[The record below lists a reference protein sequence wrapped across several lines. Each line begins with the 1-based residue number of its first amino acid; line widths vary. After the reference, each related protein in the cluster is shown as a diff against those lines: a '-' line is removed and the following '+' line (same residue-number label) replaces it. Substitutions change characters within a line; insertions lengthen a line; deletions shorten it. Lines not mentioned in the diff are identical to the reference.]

1 MSYEFQKRYYFWLF
15 FLFLACQPDDLIE
28 QDLYTDY
35 FSKTEQDIV
44 NSFDFTL
51 SKEGTYTLTIL
62 DQSEEVVTR
71 EKFNGVVGK
80 NTKHIHTELLPK
92 GGLYL
97 VLQDETKTEISKV
110 KLNN

>member
-1 MSYEFQKRYYFWLF
+1 MSYEFQKKYYFWLF
-15 FLFLACQPDDLIE
+15 FLFLACQPDDLFVEDI
-28 QDLYTDY
+28 YTDY

-44 NSFDFTL
+44 SSFDFTL
-51 SKEGTYTLTIL
+51 SEEGAYTLTIL
-62 DQSEEVVTR
+62 DQSEEVITR

-80 NTKHIHTELLPK
+80 NTKEIHTELLPE

-97 VLQDETKTEISKV
+97 VLQDENNIEIRKV

>member
-15 FLFLACQPDDLIE
+15 FLFLACQPDDLFE
-28 QDLYTDY
+28 QDLYNDF

-44 NSFDFTL
+44 SSFDFTL

-62 DQSEEVVTR
+62 DQSEGVITR

-80 NTKHIHTELLPK
+80 NTKAIHTELLPK
-92 GGLYL
+92 EGLYL
-97 VLQDETKTEISKV
+97 VLQDENKIEISKI